1 MSSLIKVG
9 IKDNNGKYQNYIL
22 SIQDEV
28 DQYGNNVSM
37 YVEQTKEERMA
48 KARRTYVGN
57 GRVIW
62 SSDGK
67 IEVAPN
73 PNDSEN
79 KTEKINV
86 GTPTAG
92 PSIGDKPTLLEDLK
106 EEPTPEDYKSTLDEA
121 SDDLPF

>member
-73 PNDSEN
+73 PNDSEK
-79 KTEKINV
+79 KTEKMNV
-86 GTPTAG
+86 VSPTG
-92 PSIGDKPTLLEDLK
+92 EQSVLEDLK
-106 EEPTPEDYKSTLDEA
+106 EAPTPEDFKSTLDEA